1 MATADGVAPAIGRR
15 QERGDA
21 CPVGD
26 GQAIGSMIG
35 TCPIVHHD
43 NGG

>member
-21 CPVGD
+21 CPVGV

-35 TCPIVHHD
+35 TRLILHHD
-43 NGG
+43 NWP